1 MKTVAIISTGNELL
15 YGNVQDYNSFYISRV
30 LFPTH
35 FSVILHITIGDV
47 FEDLEH
53 AVEDAIARAD
63 IVIITGGLGS
73 TDDDKTLEVLQ
84 RICGFETQV
93 HQEGYYKLEKFLRLL
108 GRKVIPGDEKMLFV
122 PVGATIFKNDSGF
135 APGFALKKNQSL
147 LIAMPGV
154 PREMQGM
161 FENEVLPYLLQA
173 FDRGCKDHCTV
184 RTILM
189 RESEIN
195 ELIAKMKIPLSE
207 ITWGVTTTP
216 GMNTITFVSKGDYTF
231 DRGQIIG
238 EAQEVFAN
246 KMLMPES
253 INLEMELLHLL
264 KENESTI
271 AVAESCTGGLI
282 SKRVTDIPGSSEA
295 FLGGLVAYS
304 NDAKMNL
311 LNISRNALKKYGA
324 VSEEIAREMA
334 VAVKE
339 RFNSTIGISTTGIA
353 GPEGGTEKKPV
364 GTVCFGIATPDG
376 VDSFTESITMDR
388 ERVRFYASQYILN
401 KVRLYLKGSQ

>member
-1 MKTVAIISTGNELL
+1 
-15 YGNVQDYNSFYISRV
+15 
-30 LFPTH
+30 
-35 FSVILHITIGDV
+35 
-47 FEDLEH
+47 
-53 AVEDAIARAD
+53 
-63 IVIITGGLGS
+63 
-73 TDDDKTLEVLQ
+73 
-84 RICGFETQV
+84 
-93 HQEGYYKLEKFLRLL
+93 L
-108 GRKVIPGDEKMLFV
+108 GRKMIPGDEKMLSV
-122 PVGATIFKNDSGF
+122 PINATIFKNDYGF
-135 APGFALKKNQSL
+135 APGFALNKNQSL
-147 LIAMPGV
+147 IIAMPGV

-161 FENEVLPYLLQA
+161 LENEVLPYLFQVYEK
-173 FDRGCKDHCTV
+173 GYKEHCTV

-195 ELIAKMKIPLSE
+195 DLIAKMKIPLNE

-216 GMNTITFVSKGDYTF
+216 GMNTITFVSKDDYTF
-231 DRGQIIG
+231 GKELIIG

-246 KMLMPES
+246 RMLMPES
-253 INLEMELLHLL
+253 INLEMELLQLL
-264 KENESTI
+264 EGNASTI

-282 SKRVTDIPGSSEA
+282 SKRITDIPGSSVA

-311 LNISRNALKKYGA
+311 LNISRNALRKYGA

-334 VAVKE
+334 VGVRE
-339 RFNSTIGISTTGIA
+339 RFNATIGISTTGIA
-353 GPEGGTEKKPV
+353 GPGGGTEKKPV

-401 KVRLYLKGSQ
+401 KVRLYLKDSQ

>member
-1 MKTVAIISTGNELL
+1 MKTVAIISTGNELM
-15 YGNVQDYNSFYISRV
+15 YGNVQDYNSFYISRT

-35 FSVILHITIGDV
+35 FSVILHITVGDV
-47 FEDLEH
+47 FEDLES
-53 AVEDAIARAD
+53 AVREAIAKSD
-63 IVIITGGLGS
+63 IAIITGGLGS

-84 RICGFETQV
+84 RICSFDTQIY
-93 HQEGYYKLEKFLRLL
+93 QEGYDKLEKFLRVL
-108 GRKVIPGDEKMLFV
+108 GRKVIPGDEKMLLV
-122 PVGATIFKNDSGF
+122 PAGATIFKNGYGF
-135 APGFALKKNQSL
+135 APGFALNKNQCL
-147 LIAMPGV
+147 IIAMPGV

-161 FENEVLPYLLQA
+161 LEMEVMPYLLQS
-173 FDRGCKDHCTV
+173 FEMGYKKHCMV

-195 ELIAKMKIPLSE
+195 ELVAKMKIPLHE
-207 ITWGVTTTP
+207 MIWGVTTTT
-216 GMNTITFVSKGDYTF
+216 GMNTITFVSKGDSTF
-231 DRGQIIG
+231 DREQIIG
-238 EAQEVFAN
+238 EAQEVFGN

-253 INLEMELLHLL
+253 INLEMELLQLL
-264 KENESTI
+264 KNTESTI

-282 SKRVTDIPGSSEA
+282 SKRITDIPGSSEA
-295 FLGGLVAYS
+295 FLGGLVMYS

-311 LNISRNALKKYGA
+311 LNISGEALKKHGA
-324 VSEEIAREMA
+324 VSEEIAREMS
-334 VAVKE
+334 VGVRG
-339 RFNSTIGISTTGIA
+339 RFNATIGISTTGIA
-353 GPEGGTEKKPV
+353 GPGGGTEEKPV